1 MTKEQKII
9 LKINELNFLLTGEA
23 KEKYSPVLQEVLDML
38 KEKDE
43 KIEYYRKQKDYDMQ
57 FRHELLE
64 KIRCLSLDKDEK
76 DAEIEKK
83 DKQMDLMADFMIGGL
98 EDIAFKAICKK
109 SNCVYELKD
118 NRPTKCR
125 KCKDCIKQY
134 FKRKAKLC

>member
-1 MTKEQKII
+1 MTKEQAIERCHQLLKTKHSSWLGLSNQQAIAI
-9 LKINELNFLLTGEA
+9 L
-23 KEKYSPVLQEVLDML
+23 VDML
-38 KEKDE
+38 KEKDT
-43 KIEYYRKQKDYDMQ
+43 
-57 FRHELLE
+57 
-64 KIRCLSLDKDEK
+64 
-76 DAEIEKK
+76 EIEKK

-134 FKRKAKLC
+134 FKRKVKLC

>member
-1 MTKEQKII
+1 MSMTKEQEII

-23 KEKYSPVLQEVLDML
+23 KEKYSPVLQEVLNIL

-83 DKQMDLMADFMIGGL
+83 DKQIDLMTEEI
-98 EDIAFKAICKK
+98 EKRDIEFTEYCEFKIVCDRNCKH
-109 SNCVYELKD
+109 
-118 NRPTKCR
+118 
-125 KCKDCIKQY
+125 CIEQY
-134 FKRKAKLC
+134 FKRRANQC